1 MSLKK
6 RWGINNKLGKE
17 IKDNVIT
24 IDGPA
29 GSGKSTIAKLLSK
42 RLGLTYVDTGAT
54 YRTLTLIALEND
66 IDPENAGAILEIA
79 KKSIIEL
86 DIVPDDINQF
96 TRVKLNGRDVT
107 EDIRSESVGFAVS
120 VVSKLP
126 EVRKYLV
133 GLQREIAGRSP
144 SVLEGRDTGSVVFP
158 DAILKIYL
166 SADLDERV
174 RRREKQ
180 NSQKGLSLK
189 ESGVKTE
196 IEKRDSIDTSRKAS
210 PLIVPDDAV
219 IIDGTNMSIEETYNK
234 IKNLYNER
242 IRFKD
247 KKK

>member
-1 MSLKK
+1 M
-6 RWGINNKLGKE
+6 GKN

-42 RLGLTYVDTGAT
+42 RLGLTYIDTGAT
-54 YRTLTLIALEND
+54 YRTLTFIALENN
-66 IDPENAGAILEIA
+66 IDPEDAGAILEIA
-79 KKSIIEL
+79 KNSTIEL
-86 DIVPDDINQF
+86 DSVPDDINQF
-96 TRVKLNGRDVT
+96 TRVKLNGRDIT
-107 EDIRSESVGFAVS
+107 KDIRSESVGSAVS

-166 SADLDERV
+166 MADLDERV

-180 NSQKGLSLK
+180 NSQKGLPLK
-189 ESGVKTE
+189 GSGVKTE
-196 IEKRDSIDTSRKAS
+196 IEKRDSIDSSRKAS

-219 IIDGTNMSIEETYNK
+219 IIDGTYMSIEDTYNK
-234 IKNLYNER
+234 IKSLYHER
-242 IRFKD
+242 IHFKD
-247 KKK
+247 

>member
-6 RWGINNKLGKE
+6 PWRINNKLEKK

-54 YRTLTLIALEND
+54 YRTLTLIALENN
-66 IDPENAGAILEIA
+66 IDPEDATAILGIA
-79 KKSIIEL
+79 KKSSIEL
-86 DIVPDDINQF
+86 DSVPDDIDQF
-96 TRVKLNGRDVT
+96 TRVRLNGRDIT
-107 EDIRSESVGFAVS
+107 EDIRSESVGLAVS
-120 VVSKLP
+120 IVSKLP

-158 DAILKIYL
+158 DAILKIFL
-166 SADLDERV
+166 TADLDERV

-189 ESGVKTE
+189 ESDVETE
-196 IEKRDSIDTSRKAS
+196 IKKRDSIDSSRKAS
-210 PLIVPDDAV
+210 PLIVPEGAV
-219 IIDGTNMSIEETYNK
+219 IINGTDMSIEEIYNK

-242 IRFKD
+242 IHFKD
-247 KKK
+247 